1 MAILGCIFFFFGLLW
16 VMRPLFCLASGPA
29 RLPVWKA
36 SEKCW
41 DTSRSARHPGGLWE
55 CQFWLVLL
63 GHLELYHG
71 DQSSEFEKLWGII
84 CNISHAQTWKAYSIS
99 RTPTPMRH
107 AYIHPEQIITISD
120 CLCTISPRPATGC
133 RSVLNICSKRMMLS
147 LIILFG
153 FG

>member
-84 CNISHAQTWKAYSIS
+84 CNISHVSLG
-99 RTPTPMRH
+99 RTSPS
-107 AYIHPEQIITISD
+107 AEHPPQWGMPIFILNRLLPSVTAFA
-120 CLCTISPRPATGC
+120 LFTRPETGC
-133 RSVLNICSKRMMLS
+133 RSLLNICSKRMMLS